1 MFNFNYDPQRQGYDP
16 GVWKTIAG
24 TPSISGSNLLLN
36 AAGIVQLADCFRGS
50 YNFKLTLPSAP
61 ANGYLTGGTAATS
74 VAATWAAVTDGEFA
88 ITIDGT
94 ARDITGI
101 DFTGLTTMPLVAA
114 KIQTAIRA
122 VTSGLETVAWSTN
135 KFVITGRISVSV
147 TSAVSGG
154 SGTDISGAGATTF
167 LDAETGKG
175 TPTAGTN
182 KVFGL
187 TSLNKGIK
195 AIFNIYGEDLRCI
208 TLDDD
213 GVTNTT
219 IIPWVSSWS
228 SASALFQVR
237 WYGTSV
243 SFFVNE
249 TQVASF
255 NENIP
260 TSVMSQ
266 YLYNYNS
273 DNLTVVYTE
282 GMNLDTYIKSQIN
295 VNVNVSDIEIGAV
308 EIKDGASDV
317 RQTVNTIGSKG
328 AAAVQILDASGNQ
341 ITSFGSPSTI
351 ADYRSPKDFTATFT
365 TTSTL
370 TLTGLPFTL
379 LSGVNVVYIKVRKSA
394 TNLATVY
401 VNGAGGYSFGY
412 SAGVLT
418 VYKDGVASAVFTD
431 ATDMLEIGINDQQKA
446 YDLSTD
452 TTKVINQSPDR
463 SSYVQD
469 SLVDT
474 TNVGAGTVYYP
485 AATGMSM
492 DGFKDMS
499 LTGKIIEGDAVTD
512 TISVEGTNDEDTT
525 NADWVAIYGYDSK
538 ANAMSNLVTT
548 GGVAGTYTFAW
559 DFDNLNYTYYRVK
572 LVVADSTNTV
582 IIKMR
587 RKSL

>member
-1 MFNFNYDPQRQGYDP
+1 MLLKDQAD
-16 GVWKTIAG
+16 
-24 TPSISGSNLLLN
+24 ISAKRPMPVENMDDSSK
-36 AAGIVQLADCFRGS
+36 VVS
-50 YNFKLTLPSAP
+50 E
-61 ANGYLTGGTAATS
+61 TG
-74 VAATWAAVTDGEFA
+74 
-88 ITIDGT
+88 
-94 ARDITGI
+94 
-101 DFTGLTTMPLVAA
+101 
-114 KIQTAIRA
+114 
-122 VTSGLETVAWSTN
+122 ETVALYYYNSGVLTADAGQLAGVNVIGKFAYAPILDGIGSKVANKDNTSLAFTCLAFTN
-135 KFVITGRISVSV
+135 QKPFPHEKLEQSLET
-147 TSAVSGG
+147 
-154 SGTDISGAGATTF
+154 SGTTLLDLICTGFSNGDYTVDYRTGTVYGKKATT
-167 LDAETGKG
+167 A
-175 TPTAGTN
+175 
-182 KVFGL
+182 
-187 TSLNKGIK
+187 TS
-195 AIFNIYGEDLRCI
+195 
-208 TLDDD
+208 
-213 GVTNTT
+213 
-219 IIPWVSSWS
+219 
-228 SASALFQVR
+228 
-237 WYGTSV
+237 
-243 SFFVNE
+243 
-249 TQVASF
+249 
-255 NENIP
+255 
-260 TSVMSQ
+260 M
-266 YLYNYNS
+266 
-273 DNLTVVYTE
+273 TVVSYKRPSSTATVDV
-282 GMNLDTYIKSQIN
+282 G
-295 VNVNVSDIEIGAV
+295 DIEIGAV
-308 EIKDGASDV
+308 ELKDGASDV
-317 RQTVNTIGSKG
+317 RATISTIGSKG
-328 AAAVQILDASGNQ
+328 AVATQIVDASGNQ

-379 LSGVNVVYIKVRKSA
+379 LSGVNVVYIKVRKAA
-394 TNLATVY
+394 TNTSAVY
-401 VNGAGGYSFGY
+401 VNGAGGYTFGHL
-412 SAGVLT
+412 AGVLT

-525 NADWVAIYGYDSK
+525 HADWVQIYGYDSK

-559 DFDNLNYTYYRVK
+559 EFDNLNYTYYRIK